1 MLHLEVHYLKVCC
14 HVIASKRS
22 CFLPHTTTTTVII
35 IVIMIITIVNINFGK
50 VEPVTKK
57 KEIFQNSKFQKI

>member
-1 MLHLEVHYLKVCC
+1 MV
-14 HVIASKRS
+14 SKRS
-22 CFLPHTTTTTVII
+22 CLLPHTTTTTTVII

-57 KEIFQNSKFQKI
+57 KQFFQNSKFQKI